1 MNGMHHAGAGGAPT
15 AALPTKRRWRVEP
28 RHQIVMACFLATLA
42 MYVERVGFSIAFTEL
57 AKSATLDESVKGTV
71 LSAFFW
77 GYALSQARP
86 RRMGVSADL
95 AASWHAYQLKQACMH
110 AGPRRLGSPAVWR
123 QGHAHHLLHTVVDR
137 LVVHAG

>member
-77 GYALSQARP
+77 GYALSQARLGC
-86 RRMGVSADL
+86 MGVSADL
-95 AASWHAYQLKQACMH
+95 VASWHACQLKHACMH
-110 AGPRRLGSPAVWR
+110 ACRSQEAGQPSCMAAGSCLSSPSHCGPPSRG
-123 QGHAHHLLHTVVDR
+123 
-137 LVVHAG
+137 